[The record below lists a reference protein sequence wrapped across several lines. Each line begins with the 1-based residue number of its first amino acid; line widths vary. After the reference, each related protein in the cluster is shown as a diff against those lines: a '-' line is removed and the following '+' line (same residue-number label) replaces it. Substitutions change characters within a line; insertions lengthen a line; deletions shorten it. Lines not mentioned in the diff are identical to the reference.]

1 MSDGCQNY
9 DPGQKLFKRTPMA
22 VNYAGE
28 AYAAECV
35 EKLTKM
41 ASFCPTG
48 VLASNVSSH
57 LHSCADS
64 IRDEIEYLRKRGIT

>member
-9 DPGQKLFKRTPMA
+9 DPGQEPFKRTPTV
-22 VNYAGE
+22 VNSAGE

-48 VLASNVSSH
+48 TLASNVSSH
-57 LHSCADS
+57 LLGCADF
-64 IRDEIEYLRKRGIT
+64 IRFEADYLRKRGMT